1 MYPVCSLCYQCVPSK
16 DLKENSETLNIKR
29 GTNCKKTRSRDP
41 LPCPIRVPYCSWC
54 SQCVPSVI
62 STVRGVPSVYPVCS
76 LCSQCVPSKDF
87 LKENS
92 ETLNIKWGTNSKRTR
107 WETLY
112 PAPSYVLSVLSLWS
126 TLLVVFPVCNL
137 CVPHISVLFW
147 VCSQVCSRLCP
158 STSLQ
163 PRD

>member
-1 MYPVCSLCYQCVPSK
+1 MYPVCSLCSQCVPSK

-29 GTNCKKTRSRDP
+29 GTNCKKTRWETLYPAPSVF
-41 LPCPIRVPYCSWC
+41 LIVPGVLS
-54 SQCVPSVI
+54 PSVI
-62 STVRGVPSVYPVCS
+62 STGGVPSVYPVCS

>member
-1 MYPVCSLCYQCVPSK
+1 M
-16 DLKENSETLNIKR
+16 
-29 GTNCKKTRSRDP
+29 
-41 LPCPIRVPYCSWC
+41 
-54 SQCVPSVI
+54 
-62 STVRGVPSVYPVCS
+62 CS

-92 ETLNIKWGTNSKRTR
+92 ETLNIKRGTNCKKTRWETLYPAPSVFLIVPGVLSVFLLWYLLFVVFPVCTLCVFPMFPVRSLKRLLKENSETLNIKWGTNSKGTR
-107 WETLY
+107 WETFY